1 MFKKVL
7 IANRGE
13 IAVRIIRAC
22 REMGIRTV
30 AVYSE
35 ADIDALHVRV
45 ADEAICIGSASSR
58 DSYLHL
64 SNIISSAVITG
75 CEAIHPGYGFLAE
88 NKGFAELCE
97 SCQIK
102 FIGPPPE
109 VIERM
114 GDKAAARAAMISAG
128 VPVVPG
134 TISGINGQREIKEL
148 IKKCGLPLIVKAS
161 AGGGGRG
168 MRIVRSEAEL
178 ENALRMAGNEA
189 EAAFGNGEVYAE
201 HYIEE
206 PRHIEIQIIA
216 DQYGRIVHLG
226 ERDCSIQRRYQK
238 IVEEAPSP
246 VLKQSKRIA
255 MGKAAVKAA
264 RAIGYISAGT
274 IEFLLDKDGKFY
286 FMEMNTRI
294 QVEHPVTEQITG
306 IDLVKAQIAVAAGE
320 KLPFS
325 QDDIGIYGHAIECR
339 INAED
344 PDNGFAPSTGVI
356 ESYHQPGGPGIR
368 VDTCVSQGTEIP
380 PYYDSLIGKLIAW
393 GRDRNEALARMER
406 ALAEYDIQGIKTT
419 LPFHRRVMRS
429 EAFRSGN
436 YHTGFIEK
444 QMNE

>member
-1 MFKKVL
+1 
-7 IANRGE
+7 
-13 IAVRIIRAC
+13 
-22 REMGIRTV
+22 
-30 AVYSE
+30 
-35 ADIDALHVRV
+35 
-45 ADEAICIGSASSR
+45 
-58 DSYLHL
+58 
-64 SNIISSAVITG
+64 
-75 CEAIHPGYGFLAE
+75 
-88 NKGFAELCE
+88 
-97 SCQIK
+97 
-102 FIGPPPE
+102 
-109 VIERM
+109 
-114 GDKAAARAAMISAG
+114 
-128 VPVVPG
+128 
-134 TISGINGQREIKEL
+134 
-148 IKKCGLPLIVKAS
+148 
-161 AGGGGRG
+161 
-168 MRIVRSEAEL
+168 
-178 ENALRMAGNEA
+178 
-189 EAAFGNGEVYAE
+189 
-201 HYIEE
+201 
-206 PRHIEIQIIA
+206 
-216 DQYGRIVHLG
+216 
-226 ERDCSIQRRYQK
+226 
-238 IVEEAPSP
+238 
-246 VLKQSKRIA
+246 
-255 MGKAAVKAA
+255 
-264 RAIGYISAGT
+264 
-274 IEFLLDKDGKFY
+274 LDKDGKFY